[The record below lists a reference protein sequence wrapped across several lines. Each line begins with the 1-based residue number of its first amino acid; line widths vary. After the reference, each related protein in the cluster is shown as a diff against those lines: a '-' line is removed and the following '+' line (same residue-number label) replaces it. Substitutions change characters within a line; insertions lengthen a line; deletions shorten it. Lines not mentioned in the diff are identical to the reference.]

1 MKQTITITYEKH
13 TPESLP
19 QQDVELVKAAV
30 EASQRAFAPYSHF
43 KVGAAA
49 RLSGGTIISAANCE
63 SEVFPSGMCAERSL
77 LYHYRTNHANTP
89 IEAIAIASDPA
100 TGECYPCG
108 ACRQVLLDAERAQQ
122 RPIRL
127 IMAGPDSASVVA
139 SVEEL
144 LPFTF
149 KL

>member
-30 EASQRAFAPYSHF
+30 EASQKAFAPYSHF

-122 RPIRL
+122 HPIRL

>member
-77 LYHYRTNHANTP
+77 LYHYRTNYANTP

>member
-49 RLSGGTIISAANCE
+49 RLSGGSIISAANCE

-77 LYHYRTNHANTP
+77 LYHYRTNYANTP

-139 SVEEL
+139 SVEKL

>member
-1 MKQTITITYEKH
+1 MKLTITITYEKH

-122 RPIRL
+122 HPIRL

>member
-13 TPESLP
+13 TSESLP

-122 RPIRL
+122 HPIRL